1 MKGTHRKKRTRA
13 PYAGMMLHQDG
24 SRHQWVADKYWDLI
38 VTTDDASSEHYSMFF
53 VEEEGTQSSFQ
64 GVKEVIEQQDGVWA
78 EDDDNSKQPI
88 RGVRNARQ
96 FFKSYSSTQK
106 HFIPFG
112 LLPKKIRFYRDFQI

>member
-1 MKGTHRKKRTRA
+1 
-13 PYAGMMLHQDG
+13 
-24 SRHQWVADKYWDLI
+24 

-96 FFKSYSSTQK
+96 FFKSYSSARK

-112 LLPKKIRFYRDFQI
+112 LLRKKIRFYRDFQI